1 MWRPLHVR
9 LVPLGDITP
18 SFNYVIG
25 QLLKFRGDVETERL
39 GSFEVDDELEFRWML
54 HWQIGRFG
62 TPKYLIGIE
71 GPLPELIGRIETE
84 TKHEPVGSLL
94 ANYRLAFGSSSL
106 ASCLSRSKVIFVS
119 QSGQV

>member
-1 MWRPLHVR
+1 VDGCELIERQR
-9 LVPLGDITP
+9 AGD
-18 SFNYVIG
+18 G
-25 QLLKFRGDVETERL
+25 RA
-39 GSFEVDDELEFRWML
+39 SFE
-54 HWQIGRFG
+54 I
-62 TPKYLIGIE
+62 P
-71 GPLPELIGRIETE
+71 TE